1 MRHTVSSVVAVE
13 DLRQVVQTEAMRASQ
28 HLRYRILFE
37 SGVGSHLEVGGAEV
51 VAEAR
56 DELRLAAVDVIACA
70 ILTGARRER
79 LVVLRLAAAK
89 KRCSVMIVRFSITVE
104 AKRDED
110 EKRQRDAPTAPTK
123 IRTAYLA
130 GSKLCSLMSAGL
142 QSDLHMGEMPRF
154 SQHSM

>member
-70 ILTGARRER
+70 VLTGAGGER
-79 LVVLRLAAAK
+79 LVVLRLAAVTE
-89 KRCSVMIVRFSITVE
+89 RSFGFDTFH
-104 AKRDED
+104 D
-110 EKRQRDAPTAPTK
+110 
-123 IRTAYLA
+123 
-130 GSKLCSLMSAGL
+130 
-142 QSDLHMGEMPRF
+142 
-154 SQHSM
+154 